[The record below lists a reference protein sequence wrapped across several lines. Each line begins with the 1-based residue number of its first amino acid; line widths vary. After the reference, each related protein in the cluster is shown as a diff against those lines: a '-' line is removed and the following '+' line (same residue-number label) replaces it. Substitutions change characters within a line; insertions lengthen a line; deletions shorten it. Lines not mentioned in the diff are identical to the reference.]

1 MLTILDKKYEVEGNK
16 ITCKL
21 LVEFTKDCNFLN
33 NRVHGSIVDDVQ
45 YDFSGK
51 YKNSRKR
58 GYGFNAE
65 FEIKGVAK
73 CNTEIDEFDKEKGA
87 KIALYRA
94 LHKLNTMEMN
104 LMDMYANKTITN
116 VLMKLDTMQ
125 EKTRLHILENI
136 KILEGLI
143 K

>member
-125 EKTRLHILENI
+125 EKTRLRRRMREVRSP
-136 KILEGLI
+136 
-143 K
+143 